1 MNYSVVVRYPTREIA
16 VISCDCCPIVVTCD
30 VCSTIV
36 PTQFVPTLNNRRLLL
51 CQYCPFAWLT
61 SWKETV

>member
-30 VCSTIV
+30 VCSLTV
-36 PTQFVPTLNNRRLLL
+36 PTQFVPTLNNRRRLL